1 MIKVV
6 LETLQNEK
14 VVILEYNTKFDNR
27 KISVYKK
34 GGVYYINHQNINL
47 EKKHISMINNGYT
60 NFNGVFSYISNLLND
75 IENIKF
81 DKVTSCKF
89 VGKEVKEW
97 KKKIKN
103 MNMDID

>member
-60 NFNGVFSYISNLLND
+60 TFNGVFSYISNLLND

-89 VGKEVKEW
+89 IGKEVKE
-97 KKKIKN
+97 
-103 MNMDID
+103 